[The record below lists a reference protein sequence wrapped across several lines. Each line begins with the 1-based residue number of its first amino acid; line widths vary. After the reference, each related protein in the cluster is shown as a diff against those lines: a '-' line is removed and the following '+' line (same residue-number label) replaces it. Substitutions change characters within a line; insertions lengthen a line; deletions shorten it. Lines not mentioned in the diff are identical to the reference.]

1 MNTQLDKVDTERFV
15 YRGKTYLIDVPRR
28 DLCEAPHQNN
38 AWYKRQIEFA
48 IEQQDWV
55 TVDNRIT
62 NGIRFMWMFELDENG
77 VRIE

>member
-1 MNTQLDKVDTERFV
+1 MNTQTDKRATEIIG
-15 YRGKTYLIDVPRR
+15 YRGKKYEIDVPRR
-28 DLCEAPHQNN
+28 DICEAPHQNN

-62 NGIRFMWMFELDENG
+62 NGIRFMWLFELDENG